1 MKKGEDDLLIERR
14 GFAYKYLI
22 ILIYMGKP
30 GWWS

>member
-22 ILIYMGKP
+22 ILNYMQLFTKF
-30 GWWS
+30 